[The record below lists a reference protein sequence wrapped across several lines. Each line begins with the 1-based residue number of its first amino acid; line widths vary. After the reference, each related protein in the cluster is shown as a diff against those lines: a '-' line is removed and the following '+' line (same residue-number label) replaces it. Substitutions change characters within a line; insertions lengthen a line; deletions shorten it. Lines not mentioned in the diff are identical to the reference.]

1 MAISLVYN
9 FHVFYLFSEVCSAGE
24 FMLDDVC
31 EPCELG
37 FYQDEL
43 GQTSCKPCPLGQT
56 THMEGTDSLAG
67 CIGEKCCVTFYVTR
81 RCV

>member
-1 MAISLVYN
+1 
-9 FHVFYLFSEVCSAGE
+9 
-24 FMLDDVC
+24 MLDDVC

-56 THMEGTDSLAG
+56 THIPGTSSLAG
-67 CIGEKCCVTFYVTR
+67 CIGMDVNVIYHSLLIFSS
-81 RCV
+81 

>member
-1 MAISLVYN
+1 
-9 FHVFYLFSEVCSAGE
+9 
-24 FMLDDVC
+24 MLDGVC

-56 THMEGTDSLAG
+56 THLTGTSSLTG
-67 CIGEKCCVTFYVTR
+67 CTGRGLFDVWLWGKHLLLQVYIPM
-81 RCV
+81 